1 MPKIGCNRPPRTE
14 YEVALPQS
22 ESSRAGDTIS
32 PNCSSKDDTFRV
44 IKRAEEHFYELVPR
58 LQFTGRDPPRREA
71 TIPSTVH
78 DKGELRKQ
86 IGVPEDSLVSIF
98 EQ

>member
-58 LQFTGRDPPRREA
+58 LLQFTENERSA
-71 TIPSTVH
+71 HQH
-78 DKGELRKQ
+78 DAHTCILLLPIANSASGDRY
-86 IGVPEDSLVSIF
+86 IR
-98 EQ
+98 